1 MIEVFFFHLKIF
13 ETLLQCSCST
23 RFSWKQRFF
32 IRHNKIG
39 FSSSLYFFPS
49 LTSFLLIL
57 CCMFFAWTF
66 TIRFWIHGKSIE
78 AFKTACVNLRVQIIL
93 SARRA
98 CSLAIYQPKLHRTTF
113 IRPPKKRCSMTENK
127 YKKVYRN
134 DFILLSTN
142 EKSETN

>member
-1 MIEVFFFHLKIF
+1 M
-13 ETLLQCSCST
+13 
-23 RFSWKQRFF
+23 RFF
-32 IRHNKIG
+32 SIWK
-39 FSSSLYFFPS
+39 FSKLYYNVHVRPDFLGNRDFSSDTIKLDFFSSLYFVPS
-49 LTSFLLIL
+49 FTLFLLIL
-57 CCMFFAWTF
+57 CFMFFAWTF

-78 AFKTACVNLRVQIIL
+78 AFKTACVNLRVQIIV